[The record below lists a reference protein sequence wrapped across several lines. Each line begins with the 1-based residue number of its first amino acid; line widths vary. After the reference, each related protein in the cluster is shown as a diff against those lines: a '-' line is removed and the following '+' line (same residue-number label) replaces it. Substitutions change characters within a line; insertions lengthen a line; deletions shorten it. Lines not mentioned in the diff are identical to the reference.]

1 MSASVSGPNN
11 LASEVPAVKER
22 GLPEGCLLI
31 AAIIWGVGFVAQ
43 KSGMEHIGPWSYT
56 GFRYAIAT
64 LGMLPLL
71 LLPNRMGSDA
81 PEHNRRSLWRPLLI
95 GGGLAGLMIAIGG
108 DLQQAG
114 IERTTA
120 GKAGFITGLYVIL
133 VPMLGLLV
141 GYVVRPIVWVGA
153 CIAVA
158 GLYLLSVQ
166 GVETINTG
174 DILVFLGTFAWA
186 AQVLIIGWASPRS
199 DPIRL
204 AIIQTA
210 IAAVLTLIAAAIVEG
225 LSWQQAWAARWPLL
239 YSGMLA
245 TSVAFTLQII
255 GQRKTSPALAA
266 IILSLEAVFAAGAG
280 WVYLDEQLDGKQL
293 IGCGMMLI
301 GILLSQVQSSK
312 RTRFMTER
320 D

>member
-11 LASEVPAVKER
+11 LASGVPAVKER
-22 GLPEGCLLI
+22 GLPEGCLLV
-31 AAIIWGVGFVAQ
+31 AAIIWGAGFVAQ
-43 KSGMEHIGPWSYT
+43 KIGMEHMGPWSYT
-56 GFRYAIAT
+56 GFRYAIAA

-71 LLPNRMGSDA
+71 LIPSRAGTA
-81 PEHNRRSLWRPLLI
+81 TPEHDQRSPWKPLLI
-95 GGGLAGLMIAIGG
+95 GGGMAGLMIAIGG

-133 VPMLGLLV
+133 VPLLGLFV
-141 GYVVRPIVWVGA
+141 GYVVRPIVWIGA
-153 CIAVA
+153 CIALA
-158 GLYLLSVQ
+158 GLYFLSVQ
-166 GVETINTG
+166 GTEEINTG
-174 DILVFLGTFAWA
+174 DVLVFLGTFAWA

-204 AIIQTA
+204 AVIQTV
-210 IAAVLTLIAAAIVEG
+210 IAAILTLIAAAIVEG

-239 YSGMLA
+239 YSGILA

-255 GQRKTSPALAA
+255 GQRKTPPALAA
-266 IILSLEAVFAAGAG
+266 ILLSLEAVFAAMAG
-280 WVYLDEQLDGKQL
+280 WALLHEELDTKQL
-293 IGCGMMLI
+293 VGCGMMLT
-301 GILLSQVQSSK
+301 GILLSQMQSHK
-312 RTRFMTER
+312 RTRFLTGE